1 LKEIKEMEINK
12 PLKSEQLILL
22 NVQKAV
28 VIAFAIFVIYTFSS
42 TFLLEYKTTNNTD
55 YSNGC

>member
-1 LKEIKEMEINK
+1 MEINK